1 MNDEEDDIRPCILCH
16 NGCFNMCHYKGVP
29 NDQELSDSLHLSRCA
44 INAETMQWNKHYIK
58 KTNSPKT
65 VHIVGGGIGGME
77 AARVLKLRGHNPIIH
92 EKSDVLGGTFIP
104 ASAESYKGKLR
115 DLLDWYRRQMTK
127 LGIEVRL
134 NDEIKDIA
142 AFGRDPVIIATG
154 STPRLLRRVPGYE
167 KMIEGCDYLNG
178 AEVGNTVAVIGGGL
192 TGCEIAYELALQGKN
207 PIIVEMKDDLISQT
221 GVCLA
226 NSSYLREWFALHKT
240 PVYLETTLKEV
251 KDGSIVCTGK
261 DGKDINIDC
270 DSVISCA
277 GYIPAPLAEKSGNVH
292 LVGDCLA
299 IGNLRS
305 VVWRAYDVA
314 MKI

>member
-1 MNDEEDDIRPCILCH
+1 MR
-16 NGCFNMCHYKGVP
+16 
-29 NDQELSDSLHLSRCA
+29 SDLPVTKL
-44 INAETMQWNKHYIK
+44 AENVYLLNEFDG
-58 KTNSPKT
+58 TNCYL
-65 VHIVGGGIGGME
+65 VVGEKRALLIDCGTGFCD
-77 AARVLKLRGHNPIIH
+77 LRG
-92 EKSDVLGGTFIP
+92 
-104 ASAESYKGKLR
+104 
-115 DLLDWYRRQMTK
+115 
-127 LGIEVRL
+127 
-134 NDEIKDIA
+134 A
-142 AFGRDPVIIATG
+142 A
-154 STPRLLRRVPGYE
+154 E

-261 DGKDINIDC
+261 DGKDIDIDC

-292 LVGDCLA
+292 LVGDCLEV
-299 IGNLRS
+299 GNLRS

>member
-1 MNDEEDDIRPCILCH
+1 MKQSE
-16 NGCFNMCHYKGVP
+16 NGAYLTLDPEKTK
-29 NDQELSDSLHLSRCA
+29 A
-44 INAETMQWNKHYIK
+44 IMK
-58 KTNSPKT
+58 S
-65 VHIVGGGIGGME
+65 VG
-77 AARVLKLRGHNPIIH
+77 
-92 EKSDVLGGTFIP
+92 
-104 ASAESYKGKLR
+104 
-115 DLLDWYRRQMTK
+115 
-127 LGIEVRL
+127 
-134 NDEIKDIA
+134 DEIAK
-142 AFGRDPVIIATG
+142 
-154 STPRLLRRVPGYE
+154 LENL
-167 KMIEGCDYLNG
+167 
-178 AEVGNTVAVIGGGL
+178 
-192 TGCEIAYELALQGKN
+192 GKN